1 MNSFKEYYQRSF
13 QLMHKKDPLYRSTS
27 FWEEACIN
35 ISQEII
41 ESGLDG
47 FRSNETNLNFFVP
60 TYGYPGNSI
69 SKEMT
74 EEILSLL
81 EKKGSK
87 KSLMAQ
93 NQYLSGYDQALSDF
107 RVLLASNKE
116 SDKVDLLS
124 FSESSYGNP
133 IEHFEIENKF
143 YSRSSMN
150 YLLGLSFLKSLL
162 PDFSPR
168 TVLEIG
174 GGFGTLGEI
183 LYKTQKGSCK
193 YIDIDLP
200 PIFYIAY
207 QYVKNACQIP
217 EEDIYISSLDEA
229 NDEISISQLPTFSF
243 MPSWEIEGLSGE
255 IDLFV
260 NFISFQEMEPP
271 VVQNYLR
278 KVSKLEPKIILLRN
292 MREGK
297 QKATETS
304 IGVNTP
310 VLGDTYKEFL
320 NDYELMDTNVIPY
333 GYKTVDNFNSELY
346 AFLRK

>member
-1 MNSFKEYYQRSF
+1 MNSFREYYQRSF
-13 QLMHKKDPLYRSTS
+13 QLMHIKDPLYRSTS

-35 ISQEII
+35 ISQDIDK
-41 ESGLDG
+41 SGLDN

-60 TYGYPGNSI
+60 TYGHPGNSF

-74 EEILSLL
+74 EDILNLL
-81 EKKGSK
+81 EKKDLK
-87 KSLMAQ
+87 KPQMAQ
-93 NQYLSGYDQALSDF
+93 KQYLSGYDQALSDF

-116 SDKVDLLS
+116 FDEIDLLS

-150 YLLGLSFLKSLL
+150 YLLGLSFLKSLV
-162 PDFSPR
+162 PDFSPQ

-183 LYKTQKGSCK
+183 FYKIQKGSCK

-207 QYVKNACQIP
+207 QYVKNACEIK
-217 EEDIYISSLDEA
+217 EEDIYISNLDEA
-229 NDEISISQLPTFSF
+229 EDEISISQLPILSF
-243 MPSWEIEGLSGE
+243 MPSWEIERLSGE

-260 NFISFQEMEPP
+260 NFISFQEMEPA
-271 VVQNYLR
+271 VVKNYLR
-278 KVSKLEPKIILLRN
+278 KVSELEPKIILLRN

-297 QKATETS
+297 QKATKTS

-310 VLGDTYKEFL
+310 VLGETYTEFL
-320 NDYELMDTNVIPY
+320 DDYELMGTNVIPY